1 VGNESPVI
9 HGEFTVERELAA
21 TPGPVFAAFAEPEVR
36 RRWFRMPGARADASH
51 SLDFRV
57 GGVEVATGVFA
68 PMGGDA
74 ERLEYHAT
82 FCDIVPESRV
92 VFSYVTIVND
102 VRRWAALV
110 TVVLTPSGAGTL
122 LRRTE
127 QYVFLAYTGDG
138 AHDVAHLRG
147 SGNLQLNALEAAL
160 ANLNT

>member
-21 TPGPVFAAFAEPEVR
+21 APGQVFAAFAEPELR
-36 RRWFRMPGARADASH
+36 RRWFRMPGAAEDTSH

-57 GGVEVATGVFA
+57 GGNEVLLGVFA
-68 PMGGDA
+68 PMGEA

-92 VFSYVTIVND
+92 VFSYVTIVNG

-110 TVVLTPSGAGTL
+110 TVVLRPTETGTL

-127 QYVFLAYTGDG
+127 QYVFLAYTDDG

-147 SGNLQLNALEAAL
+147 SSNLQLNALAAAL
-160 ANLNT
+160 ADTGQ